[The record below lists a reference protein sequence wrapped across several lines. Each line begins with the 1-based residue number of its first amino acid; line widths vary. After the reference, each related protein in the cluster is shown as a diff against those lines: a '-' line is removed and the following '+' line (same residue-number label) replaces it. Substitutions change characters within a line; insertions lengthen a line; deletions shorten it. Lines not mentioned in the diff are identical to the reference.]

1 MFYLHLFLVL
11 WLQSRLWPLSIWST
25 SRGQYLF
32 LNWCSWENPFLQ
44 SLWGVLQKA
53 RGSLLSNKMWATG
66 LHNIVHVSFL
76 YNFHELLT
84 YRRIWPE
91 NVTKRFHSSSHGTS
105 VQRNNWADK
114 LLIGSHLKALNVFLY
129 FIAMKT
135 YSMPSLRRAKESDCW
150 NFELGQDKRRK
161 VLAWQLEQWWKAR
174 TWKQSAKN
182 VT

>member
-1 MFYLHLFLVL
+1 MAPEHLIYFQRPVFISQLMFLGKSVSPEFM
-11 WLQSRLWPLSIWST
+11 R
-25 SRGQYLF
+25 
-32 LNWCSWENPFLQ
+32 CSPK
-44 SLWGVLQKA
+44 GA

-76 YNFHELLT
+76 YYFHELLT

-105 VQRNNWADK
+105 VQRNNWADM

-135 YSMPSLRRAKESDCW
+135 YRMPSLRSAKESEFW

-161 VLAWQLEQWWKAR
+161 ILAWQLEQWWKAR